1 MVKVGI
7 NGFGSIG
14 RQFFRIAQAQHQ
26 FDIVA
31 INDQTD
37 SATLAHL
44 LKCDSNYGTFAADV
58 TVEGRFI
65 AVDGHLVQV
74 FAEHNAGAIPWRQLG
89 VDIVIEASGRY
100 TDGDLARAHI
110 DRAGAQKVIIT
121 APSSH
126 EDMTIVLGVNEEQY
140 QPWQHQVISMAS
152 CTTNCLAP
160 VAKVLDESFGIEAGL
175 MTTVHAYTNEQ
186 RLMDSPHPDLRQA
199 RAAAQNIIPAGT
211 GAARSLDRVLPRLK
225 GRLNGVALRVPTSAV
240 SIVDLTVN
248 TARPATVLSVNEAF
262 RHAAAG
268 LLEGILQYTE
278 LPLVSTDFKGN
289 PHSAIIDGL
298 ETMVVGERL
307 VKVLAWYDNE
317 WAYAQRLV
325 DLTQMITE
333 RD

>member
-44 LKCDSNYGTFAADV
+44 LKYDSNYGTFAADV
-58 TVEGRFI
+58 AVEGRFI
-65 AVDGHLVQV
+65 AVDGHLVRV
-74 FAEHNAGAIPWRQLG
+74 FAEHNAGAIPWRPLG

-121 APSSH
+121 APASH
-126 EDMTIVLGVNEEQY
+126 EDITIVLGVNEEQY

-160 VAKVLDESFGIEAGL
+160 VAKVLDESFGIESGL

-211 GAARSLDRVLPRLK
+211 GAARSLDSVLPRLK
-225 GRLNGVALRVPTSAV
+225 GRLNGVALRVPTPAV

-248 TARPATVLSVNEAF
+248 TTRPATVLSVNEAF
-262 RHAAAG
+262 RHAASG
-268 LLEGILQYTE
+268 LLEGIVQYSE

-289 PHSAIIDGL
+289 PHSAIIDAL

-317 WAYAQRLV
+317 WAYAHRLV